1 MSSAITPIKITG
13 EIRSGWFLA
22 RISGAASSYQLSSL
36 VLVIGRHREMMIWL
50 DVINIIIRH
59 TIELLFTLDYLG
71 IDGL

>member
-1 MSSAITPIKITG
+1 MSPAITPIKITS
-13 EIRSGWFLA
+13 EIRSGWFFA
-22 RISGAASSYQLSSL
+22 RISSYQLCSL

-59 TIELLFTLDYLG
+59 TIELLLTLDYLG